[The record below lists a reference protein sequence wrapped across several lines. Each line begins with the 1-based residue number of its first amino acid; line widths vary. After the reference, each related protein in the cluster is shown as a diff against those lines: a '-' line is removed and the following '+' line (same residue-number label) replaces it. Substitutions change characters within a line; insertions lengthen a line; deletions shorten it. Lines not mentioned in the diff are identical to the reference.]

1 MKFVLEYNEQ
11 QHLFHNNY
19 LHPLSH
25 KFTQA
30 VNSFGWRPIAVLS
43 DDWFLAD
50 ETIDALELECMK
62 KEYTFDKAADLILR
76 YLCSLDEKKRI

>member
-1 MKFVLEYNEQ
+1 MAVLRIFDGLIYDGSLND
-11 QHLFHNNY
+11 
-19 LHPLSH
+19 PVRGDVWV
-25 KFTQA
+25 KDD
-30 VNSFGWRPIAVLS
+30 RIIAVGEGAPALTP
-43 DDWFLAD
+43 D